1 MDVGVQNDLWAH
13 QSFARKMTWK
23 LPDKLIVFFCPNW
36 GDLQKKKDLH
46 SNWTAISVQNVVTS
60 KKKKKGLHSN
70 WTAISVQNVVTSK
83 KKKSTLK
90 LNRYF
95 CPNCGDLQRP
105 HFETVFLSS
114 VRKIWRGK
122 LAQTAWNCP
131 KFWRIIAQKIW
142 NCPKFWR
149 KIVIWNCPKFCP
161 KFGHL
166 TPTEGASAPPPP
178 TPMDKFMTK
187 TCQNSKVMMQ
197 YSAQKPRKMIGI
209 RFALYVFFL
218 LVFLINQHSLCLLR

>member
-1 MDVGVQNDLWAH
+1 MICGRTKVLPEKWLESCLTNQLFFL
-13 QSFARKMTWK
+13 SK
-23 LPDKLIVFFCPNW
+23 LRWPL
-36 GDLQKKKDLH
+36 KKKIYTHIEPLFL
-46 SNWTAISVQNVVTS
+46 SKMWWPP
-60 KKKKKGLHSN
+60 KKKR
-70 WTAISVQNVVTSK
+70 
-83 KKKSTLK
+83 STLK

-95 CPNCGDLQRP
+95 CPNCGDFQRP
-105 HFETVFLSS
+105 HLETVFSSS
-114 VRKIWRGK
+114 VRKILRGK
-122 LAQTAWNCP
+122 LAQTTWNYP

-166 TPTEGASAPPPP
+166 TPTEGASVPPPPP